1 MISRKE
7 NTALILIGYQNDYFS
22 PTGCLYESV
31 DSFSQTTLSNTLKML
46 NRLHQTTIFTTPM
59 IYSANYNEI
68 SEDIG
73 ILKTIKEKNAF
84 QKGSV
89 GVKTIS
95 AFDNFKDNIIEV
107 PSQSGINAFFNT
119 NLDQLLKIK
128 KIEHVIIAGALCAIN
143 IDATAKS
150 AKIRGYDVSIIS
162 DAISGRTKFEVSF
175 YVNNIFPLY
184 ANLITSDECLNYL
197 Q

>member
-1 MISRKE
+1 MILHKDD
-7 NTALILIGYQNDYFS
+7 TALILVGYQNDYFS
-22 PTGCLYESV
+22 SAGCLYESV
-31 DSFSQTTLSNTLKML
+31 DSFSQATLSNTLKML
-46 NRLHQTTIFTTPM
+46 NRLHQVTIFTTPM
-59 IYSANYNEI
+59 IYSANYSEI
-68 SEDIG
+68 SEDVG
-73 ILKTIKEKNAF
+73 ILKIIKEKNAL

-89 GVKTIS
+89 GAKMIA
-95 AFDNFKDNIIEV
+95 AFDNFKDSMIEV

-128 KIEHVIIAGALCAIN
+128 KIKHVMIAGALCAIN

-150 AKIRGYDVSIIS
+150 AKIRGYDVTIIS

-184 ANLITSDECLNYL
+184 ANLMTTDECLNQL
-197 Q
+197 K

>member
-1 MISRKE
+1 MISHKDDS
-7 NTALILIGYQNDYFS
+7 ALILVGYQNDYFS

-31 DSFSQTTLSNTLKML
+31 DSFSQMTLSNTLKIL
-46 NRLHQTTIFTTPM
+46 DHLHHVTIFTTPI
-59 IYSANYNEI
+59 IYSTNYSEI
-68 SEDIG
+68 SEDVG
-73 ILKTIKEKNAF
+73 ILKTIKAKNAL

-89 GVKTIS
+89 GAKTIS
-95 AFDNFKDNIIEV
+95 VFDKFKDKMIEV
-107 PSQSGINAFFNT
+107 PSQIGIDAFYNT

-128 KIEHVIIAGALCAIN
+128 KIQHVMIAGALCAIN

-150 AKIRGYDVSIIS
+150 AKMKGYDVTIIS

-175 YVNNIFPLY
+175 YVNKIFPLY
-184 ANLITSDECLNYL
+184 ANLITSDECLNQL